1 MAAHSCS
8 EYDIVLDRRDAAYY
22 PGDVV
27 SGRVVIT
34 TTSAMQCR
42 GIRVRLQG
50 VAEGHVVA
58 VCGPQPIVDVQED
71 EHNVGG
77 VPDYAPIYP
86 AAPEA
91 SPNVFVLP
99 AYDASGG
106 GTPAV
111 APGSAQMDRGGGS
124 EEETKE
130 SPPEERAPKI
140 EAEA

>member
-34 TTSAMQCR
+34 TTAAMQCR
-42 GIRVRLQG
+42 GIRR
-50 VAEGHVVA
+50 ASR
-58 VCGPQPIVDVQED
+58 
-71 EHNVGG
+71 
-77 VPDYAPIYP
+77 APTGS
-86 AAPEA
+86 A
-91 SPNVFVLP
+91 NVFVLP

-130 SPPEERAPKI
+130 SPPEERAPKV

>member
-1 MAAHSCS
+1 M
-8 EYDIVLDRRDAAYY
+8 DGPV
-22 PGDVV
+22 
-27 SGRVVIT
+27 
-34 TTSAMQCR
+34 Q
-42 GIRVRLQG
+42 
-50 VAEGHVVA
+50 GHVVA
-58 VCGPQPIVDVQED
+58 VCGPQPIVDAQED

-77 VPDYAPIYP
+77 VPEDYAPIYP

-106 GTPAV
+106 GAPAV

>member
-8 EYDIVLDRRDAAYY
+8 EYDILLDRRNAAYY

-27 SGRVVIT
+27 SGRVVI
-34 TTSAMQCR
+34 
-42 GIRVRLQG
+42 
-50 VAEGHVVA
+50 
-58 VCGPQPIVDVQED
+58 QPIVDVQED

-77 VPDYAPIYP
+77 VPEDYAPIYP

-106 GTPAV
+106 GAPAV

-130 SPPEERAPKI
+130 SPPEERAPKT

>member
-1 MAAHSCS
+1 MWS
-8 EYDIVLDRRDAAYY
+8 
-22 PGDVV
+22 
-27 SGRVVIT
+27 
-34 TTSAMQCR
+34 
-42 GIRVRLQG
+42 IRVEWPPAGPVYEGDLPQ
-50 VAEGHVVA
+50 GHVVA

-77 VPDYAPIYP
+77 VPDYAPLYP

-106 GTPAV
+106 GAPAV

>member
-8 EYDIVLDRRDAAYY
+8 EYDILLDRRDAAYY

-42 GIRVRLQG
+42 GIRV
-50 VAEGHVVA
+50 
-58 VCGPQPIVDVQED
+58 P
-71 EHNVGG
+71 
-77 VPDYAPIYP
+77 
-86 AAPEA
+86 
-91 SPNVFVLP
+91 P

-106 GTPAV
+106 GAPAV